1 MLNSEFHILLLLNYY
16 KDDKMTVSQIAEKL
30 NVPIPSIS
38 RSIKAMEE
46 KAWIK
51 RYSNPEDRRTTYVEI
66 TSQGTDKYRL
76 VKKEVNSSI
85 TRVLSKYD
93 PEEIKDFIDLGNR
106 LSDDFLALY
115 QENLNKD
122 EEDK

>member
-1 MLNSEFHILLLLNYY
+1 MLNSEFHILLILYHY
-16 KDDKMTVSQIAEKL
+16 QESKMTVSQIAEKL

-46 KAWIK
+46 KAWVK

-66 TSQGTDKYRL
+66 TSQGIDMYRL

-93 PEEIKDFIDLGNR
+93 PDHIRDFIDLGNR
-106 LSDDFLALY
+106 LSDDFSALY
-115 QENLNKD
+115 QENLDTD
-122 EEDK
+122 EED